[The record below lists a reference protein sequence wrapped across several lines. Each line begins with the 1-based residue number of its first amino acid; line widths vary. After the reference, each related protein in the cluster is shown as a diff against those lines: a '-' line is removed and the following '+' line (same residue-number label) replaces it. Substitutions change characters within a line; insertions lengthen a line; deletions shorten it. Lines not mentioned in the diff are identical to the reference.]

1 MTKKRK
7 NNPSAHRFPHGT
19 RPAGKQKAAASP
31 FERRCTGKRR
41 VCFLHWDMDT
51 TILVLLSINI
61 CCSLVN
67 VIYSANNLKHAYEAK
82 KKKRQITA
90 RSAGAENRG
99 RS

>member
-1 MTKKRK
+1 M
-7 NNPSAHRFPHGT
+7 
-19 RPAGKQKAAASP
+19 
-31 FERRCTGKRR
+31 
-41 VCFLHWDMDT
+41 CFLHWDMDT

-67 VIYSANNLKHAYEAK
+67 VIYSANNLKRDLEAK

>member
-31 FERRCTGKRR
+31 FERRCTEKRR

-51 TILVLLSINI
+51 TILGLLSFNI

-67 VIYSANNLKHAYEAK
+67 VIYSANNLKRDLEAK
-82 KKKRQITA
+82 RKKDK
-90 RSAGAENRG
+90 
-99 RS
+99 